1 MKILSVRRAAITAA
15 LLCSVAGAVWAATSS
30 NLPGASCVAS
40 GSGTLAARADGEA
53 ENLTA
58 STVTAVCP
66 VERPMGAEL
75 TTKLSATVFVVDRHA
90 SANVCCKAVSKNAGG
105 AVVQSATV
113 CSTGSSSAYQSLSL
127 AEVTDPYTF
136 SHFYVQC
143 DVPPIASG
151 AASRIQLVRAAQQ

>member
-1 MKILSVRRAAITAA
+1 MKIPSVRRAAITAA

-30 NLPGASCVAS
+30 NLPGASCVAA

-113 CSTGSSSAYQSLSL
+113 CSTGSSTSYQALSL
-127 AEVTDPYTF
+127 AEITDPYTF

-151 AASRIQLVRAAQQ
+151 AASRLQFVRAVQQ